1 MTRYGKLLAHFSGS
15 VATALIG
22 AASLT
27 SSPAGAACN
36 GPPGTGS
43 DTSTVCKTA
52 VAIPGNP
59 LRSYD
64 ISWVNTTR
72 SEYYLADRSNFGV
85 DIISTNSLTFLRTIP
100 GFTVVLTSSG
110 GVNGSLSGP
119 NGVVAHGN
127 WLYAGDGPSTLRTY
141 NLTATPLNNPP
152 VTVVSTGGTTRLDE
166 MAITTDGLT
175 LLAVNNAEN
184 PPFATIFGAAG
195 DATT

>member
-1 MTRYGKLLAHFSGS
+1 VL
-15 VATALIG
+15 G
-22 AASLT
+22 AAAFT
-27 SSPAGAACN
+27 SSPADAACN
-36 GPPGTGS
+36 GPAGTPAP
-43 DTSTVCKTA
+43 TTTVCVTA

-64 ISWVNTTR
+64 ITWVNTTR
-72 SEYYLADRSNFGV
+72 SEFYLADRSNAGV
-85 DIISTNSLTFLRTIP
+85 DIISTNSLTYLRTIP
-100 GFTVVLTSSG
+100 GFTVNLTASG
-110 GVNGSLSGP
+110 GINTNTSGP

-127 WLYAGDGPSTLRTY
+127 WLYAGDGNSQLVTV
-141 NLTATPLNNPP
+141 NLTAQPVSNPP
-152 VTVVSTGGTTRLDE
+152 TTRVSTGGGTRLDE